1 MSELTVSFVSG
12 QWDQSRSGEAG
23 PLHYES
29 GGGGGEVRGWLKGG
43 EELSR
48 TNEAWTSVTHAL
60 GGLFCA
66 GLGPNEE
73 GESVNGFGHIYPPQR
88 PQPDGEELPVP
99 TLGVHSADPSSDAVH
114 YLLPHPFLHL
124 CTENLTPFLALLPS
138 KGLSGLSS
146 LLAQPGII
154 FSWGF
159 KTEGIEVIMPDALT
173 GQSGQWRGWWE
184 GIVELVPPNPERRG
198 REFSLQSLFKKNIP
212 LPFPEA
218 EESVLRVIM
227 PEESGTGLQVE
238 HEPDTAELKWLDG
251 RLRTVK
257 EWDLVQTGLIG
268 QDLKFW
274 WDEDRFQYRKSSS
287 DLHHKCHAD
296 RRDQLES
303 SPILRSAFH
312 GLLFSPT
319 PLMACLQLQYETK
332 GMSRARPSTASYGH
346 GGSRDGCM
354 RFKCETQNSSAE
366 VS

>member
-1 MSELTVSFVSG
+1 
-12 QWDQSRSGEAG
+12 
-23 PLHYES
+23 
-29 GGGGGEVRGWLKGG
+29 
-43 EELSR
+43 
-48 TNEAWTSVTHAL
+48 
-60 GGLFCA
+60 
-66 GLGPNEE
+66 
-73 GESVNGFGHIYPPQR
+73 
-88 PQPDGEELPVP
+88 
-99 TLGVHSADPSSDAVH
+99 
-114 YLLPHPFLHL
+114 L

-184 GIVELVPPNPERRG
+184 GIVELVPPNQERRR

-227 PEESGTGLQVE
+227 PEEGGTGLQVE
-238 HEPDTAELKWLDG
+238 HEPDTTELRWLDG

-274 WDEDRFQYRKSSS
+274 WDEDRFQYRKSST
-287 DLHHKCHAD
+287 DLHKNAMLIAAISSSVSPSFGQRFAD
-296 RRDQLES
+296 CY
-303 SPILRSAFH
+303 SAPR
-312 GLLFSPT
+312 L
-319 PLMACLQLQYETK
+319 
-332 GMSRARPSTASYGH
+332 
-346 GGSRDGCM
+346 
-354 RFKCETQNSSAE
+354 
-366 VS
+366 

>member
-1 MSELTVSFVSG
+1 
-12 QWDQSRSGEAG
+12 
-23 PLHYES
+23 
-29 GGGGGEVRGWLKGG
+29 
-43 EELSR
+43 
-48 TNEAWTSVTHAL
+48 
-60 GGLFCA
+60 
-66 GLGPNEE
+66 
-73 GESVNGFGHIYPPQR
+73 
-88 PQPDGEELPVP
+88 
-99 TLGVHSADPSSDAVH
+99 
-114 YLLPHPFLHL
+114 
-124 CTENLTPFLALLPS
+124 
-138 KGLSGLSS
+138 
-146 LLAQPGII
+146 
-154 FSWGF
+154 
-159 KTEGIEVIMPDALT
+159 MPDALT

-184 GIVELVPPNPERRG
+184 GIVELVPPNQERRR
-198 REFSLQSLFKKNIP
+198 REFGLQSLFKKNIP

-218 EESVLRVIM
+218 EDSVLRVIM

-238 HEPDTAELKWLDG
+238 HVPDTTELRWLDG

-274 WDEDRFQYRKSSS
+274 WDEDRFQYRRSSS

-296 RRDQLES
+296 RRDQLER

-319 PLMACLQLQYETK
+319 PLMACLQSPYETK
-332 GMSRARPSTASYGH
+332 GTNLARPSTASYGH